1 VREIDGPYQH
11 EREPGAKKE
20 IVVKRASLSV
30 ATAIAAFALA
40 LGAVACGDDD
50 DDGGGGG
57 GGTAQ
62 IDLTIGNLVPLTG
75 DLAPYGAAG
84 QKAGD
89 LAAQEI
95 DAAIQ
100 KAGVDDTVELVT
112 EDGASDDQGGVQ
124 AARKLI
130 ADGATCI
137 SGDYASTATVAVA
150 RSVTIPEGV
159 MLISPASTA
168 DALSDLD
175 DDGLFARTAPPD
187 GLQGKA
193 LADRMDQELGGLKGK
208 TINIG
213 ARNDL
218 YGTGFAD
225 SLETELEER
234 GATVAEK
241 VVYDPEQPSYN
252 SEAQQIVS
260 GNPDN
265 FVIIDFPETFAK
277 LGPALARTGDW
288 EAKKTFITDGLSSTD
303 LTELVGPE
311 ATEGMLGTAP
321 GTFSGNAPGA
331 FDKLYEGAPGP
342 PRNLFDAPVFDDVIL
357 CYLAAVAAGSTEGAE
372 IADAIVEVTGPP
384 GTKYTFEQ
392 LPQAIEALENG
403 DDIDYEGASG
413 PVDWDENGDLSR
425 YIYDISEFK
434 GGKLVKLDTVE
445 VSAD

>member
-1 VREIDGPYQH
+1 MRPKH
-11 EREPGAKKE
+11 
-20 IVVKRASLSV
+20 SL
-30 ATAIAAFALA
+30 AAILTAFVLS
-40 LGAVACGDDD
+40 LGAVACGGGDDD
-50 DDGGGGG
+50 ETTGATGSGGGGE
-57 GGTAQ
+57 Q

-75 DLAPYGAAG
+75 DLAPYGPAG

-89 LAAQEI
+89 LALDQI
-95 DAAIQ
+95 QAAIK
-100 KAGVDDTVELVT
+100 KAGVDHSVELVT
-112 EDGASDDQGGVQ
+112 EDGQSDDQGGVQ

-168 DALSDLD
+168 DALSDLE

-193 LADRMDQELGGLKGK
+193 LADRMEKQLGGLEGK

-225 SLETELEER
+225 SLQLELEQR

-241 VVYDPEQPSYN
+241 VIYDPEQPSYN
-252 SEAQQIVS
+252 SEAAQLTS

-277 LGPALARTGDW
+277 VGPALARTGNW
-288 EAKKTFITDGLSSTD
+288 EPTQTFITDGLSSTD
-303 LTELVGPE
+303 LTEAIGAE
-311 ATEGMLGTAP
+311 QTEGMLGTAP
-321 GTFSGNAPGA
+321 GSFAGDAPDA
-331 FDKLYEGAPGP
+331 FDAAYKAAGGP
-342 PRNLFDAPVFDDVIL
+342 ERNLFDAPVFDNVIL
-357 CYLAAVAAGSTEGAE
+357 CYLGALAAGSSDG
-372 IADAIVEVTGPP
+372 DAIAEAVVDVTAP
-384 GTKYTFEQ
+384 GGAKYTFEQ
-392 LPQAIEALENG
+392 LPQAIEAIEAG
-403 DDIDYEGASG
+403 EDIDYEGASG
-413 PVDWDENGDLSR
+413 PIDWDEAGDLSR
-425 YIYDISEFK
+425 YIYNVSEFK
-434 GGKLVKLDTVE
+434 GGKLVKVDTVE
-445 VSAD
+445 VKAD

>member
-1 VREIDGPYQH
+1 
-11 EREPGAKKE
+11 
-20 IVVKRASLSV
+20 VKRPVLAL
-30 ATAIAAFALA
+30 ATAIAALVLSF
-40 LGAVACGDDD
+40 GIVACGDDD

-57 GGTAQ
+57 EAKL
-62 IDLTIGNLVPLTG
+62 DLVIGNLVPLTG

-84 QKAGD
+84 EKAGN

-100 KAGVDDTVELVT
+100 KSGADDTVELAT

-150 RSVTIPEGV
+150 RSVTVPEGV

-175 DDGLFARTAPPD
+175 DEGLFARTAPPD
-187 GLQGKA
+187 GLQGTA
-193 LADRMDQELGGLKGK
+193 LADRIEKEVGNLQGK

-225 SLETELEER
+225 SLEADLEVR
-234 GATVAEK
+234 GAKVGEK
-241 VVYDPEQPSYN
+241 VIYDPEQPSYN
-252 SEAQQIVS
+252 AEAKQITS

-265 FVIIDFPETFAK
+265 YVIIDFPETFAK
-277 LGPALARTGDW
+277 LGPALVRTGNWSPKD
-288 EAKKTFITDGLSSTD
+288 TFITDGLSSTD

-311 ATEGMLGTAP
+311 ATEGMQGTAP
-321 GTFSGNAPGA
+321 GAFSGDAPDA
-331 FDKLYEGAPGP
+331 FEKLYEGAPGP
-342 PRNLFDAPVFDDVIL
+342 PRNLFDSTVFDDVIL
-357 CYLAAVAAGSTEGAE
+357 CYLGAVAAGATDGKE
-372 IADAIVEVTGPP
+372 ISEAIVDVTGPP
-384 GTKYTFEQ
+384 GTKYTFEE
-392 LPQAIEALENG
+392 LAEATEALENG

-434 GGKLVKLDTVE
+434 GGKLAKLDTVE
-445 VSAD
+445 VEAEE

>member
-1 VREIDGPYQH
+1 
-11 EREPGAKKE
+11 
-20 IVVKRASLSV
+20 VKRSGLAFMATMSALVLALSV
-30 ATAIAAFALA
+30 A
-40 LGAVACGDDD
+40 ACGED

-57 GGTAQ
+57 GGGAAQ
-62 IDLTIGNLVPLTG
+62 LDLVIGNLVPLTG

-84 QKAGD
+84 EKAGN
-89 LAAQEI
+89 LAFEEI
-95 DAAIQ
+95 QAAIK
-100 KAGVDDTVELVT
+100 KAGVDHTVELVT

-150 RSVTIPEGV
+150 RSVTVPEGV

-193 LADRMDQELGGLKGK
+193 LADRMEQELGGLQGK

-225 SLETELEER
+225 SLEAELEER

-241 VVYDPEQPSYN
+241 VIYDPEQPSYN
-252 SEAQQIVS
+252 SEAEQITS
-260 GNPDN
+260 GDPDN

-277 LGPALARTGDW
+277 LGPALVRTGDW
-288 EAKKTFITDGLSSTD
+288 EAERTFITDGLSSTE
-303 LTELVGPE
+303 LTEEVGGE

-321 GTFSGNAPGA
+321 GTFSGGAPEA
-331 FDKLYEGAPGP
+331 FDQLYTKTPGP
-342 PRNLFDAPVFDDVIL
+342 PRNLFDSTTFDDVIL
-357 CYLAAVAAGSTEGAE
+357 CYLAAVAAGSSEGTE
-372 IADAIVEVTGPP
+372 IAEAIVDVTGP
-384 GTKYTFEQ
+384 GGKKVTFEQ
-392 LPQAIEALENG
+392 LPQAIEALQNG
-403 DDIDYEGASG
+403 EDIDYEGASG

-434 GGKLVKLDTVE
+434 GGELVKLDTVE
-445 VSAD
+445 VKAG

>member
-1 VREIDGPYQH
+1 M
-11 EREPGAKKE
+11 
-20 IVVKRASLSV
+20 KRPTL
-30 ATAIAAFALA
+30 ALA
-40 LGAVACGDDD
+40 VGVAALVLSFGLVACGDD

-57 GGTAQ
+57 EAQ
-62 IDLTIGNLVPLTG
+62 LDLTIGNLVPLTG

-84 QKAGD
+84 EKAGE
-89 LAAQEI
+89 LAGKEI
-95 DAAIQ
+95 QNAIKQ
-100 KAGVDDTVELVT
+100 TGREDKVRVVA

-193 LADRMDQELGGLKGK
+193 LADRMEKELGGLEGK

-225 SLETELEER
+225 SLEAELEER
-234 GATVAEK
+234 GANVAQK
-241 VVYDPEQPSYN
+241 VIYDPEQPSYN
-252 SEAQQIVS
+252 SEAQQLTS

-265 FVIIDFPETFAK
+265 WVIIDFPETFAK
-277 LGPALARTGDW
+277 LGPALARTGTW
-288 EAKKTFITDGLSSTD
+288 SPEKTFITDGLSSAE
-303 LTELVGPE
+303 LTEEVGPDV
-311 ATEGMLGTAP
+311 TEGMLGTAP
-321 GTFSGNAPGA
+321 GAFEGGAPDA
-331 FDKLYEGAPGP
+331 FDRLFKAAPGP
-342 PRNLFDAPVFDDVIL
+342 PRNLFDSTTFDNVIL
-357 CYLAAVAAGSTEGAE
+357 CYLAAVAAGSTEGSE
-372 IADAIVEVTGPP
+372 IADAIVDVTAPG

-392 LPQAIEALENG
+392 LPEAVEALENG
-403 DDIDYEGASG
+403 EDIDYDGASG
-413 PVDWDENGDLSR
+413 PVDWDSNGDLSR
-425 YIYDISEFK
+425 YIYNISEFK
-434 GGKLVKLDTVE
+434 NGKLVKLDTVE
-445 VSAD
+445 VKADDGGEEGESEDEEQ

>member
-1 VREIDGPYQH
+1 VNRPSF
-11 EREPGAKKE
+11 AL
-20 IVVKRASLSV
+20 A
-30 ATAIAAFALA
+30 ATMTAFALA
-40 LGAVACGDDD
+40 FAAVACGDGDD
-50 DDGGGGG
+50 EGG
-57 GGTAQ
+57 AEQ
-62 IDLTIGNLVPLTG
+62 LDLTIGNLVPLTG
-75 DLAPYGAAG
+75 DLAPYGPAG
-84 QKAGD
+84 EKAGD
-89 LAAQEI
+89 LAAEEI
-95 DAAIQ
+95 QDAI
-100 KAGVDDTVELVT
+100 KATGATQTVELIT

-150 RSVTIPEGV
+150 RSVTVPGGV

-168 DALSDLD
+168 DALSDLE

-193 LADRMDQELGGLKGK
+193 LADRIDQELGGLQGK

-225 SLETELEER
+225 SLEAELEER

-252 SEAQQIVS
+252 SEAEQITS

-277 LGPALARTGDW
+277 LGPALVRTGNWDS
-288 EAKKTFITDGLSSTD
+288 EKTFITDGLSST
-303 LTELVGPE
+303 ELSEEVGGE

-321 GTFSGNAPGA
+321 GTFSGKAPDA
-331 FDKLYEGAPGP
+331 FDALYTKAPGP
-342 PRNLFDAPVFDDVIL
+342 ARNLFDSTTFDDVIL
-357 CYLAAVAAGSTEGAE
+357 CYLAAVAAGSSDGEE
-372 IADAIVEVTGPP
+372 IAAAIVDVTGPG
-384 GTKYTFEQ
+384 GTRYTFEQ
-392 LPQAIEALENG
+392 LPQAVEALEDG
-403 DDIDYEGASG
+403 EDIDYEGASG
-413 PVDWDENGDLSR
+413 PIDWDDNGDLSR

-434 GGKLVKLDTVE
+434 EGKLTKLDTVE
-445 VSAD
+445 VQAD

>member
-1 VREIDGPYQH
+1 
-11 EREPGAKKE
+11 
-20 IVVKRASLSV
+20 VKRPGLALV
-30 ATAIAAFALA
+30 ATMTALVLAFGL
-40 LGAVACGDDD
+40 VACGDDEEEA
-50 DDGGGGG
+50 GGGGG
-57 GGTAQ
+57 AEQ
-62 IDLTIGNLVPLTG
+62 LNLVVGNLVPLTG
-75 DLAPYGAAG
+75 DLSPYGPAG
-84 QKAGD
+84 QKAGE

-95 DAAIQ
+95 NSAIQ
-100 KAGVDDTVELVT
+100 KSGVDHTVELVT

-130 ADGATCI
+130 ADGASCI

-168 DALSDLD
+168 DALSDLE

-187 GLQGKA
+187 GLQGTA
-193 LADRMDQELGGLKGK
+193 LADRMDQELGGLQGK

-225 SLETELEER
+225 SLEAELEER

-252 SEAQQIVS
+252 SEADQITS

-277 LGPALARTGDW
+277 LGPALARTGNW
-288 EAKKTFITDGLSSTD
+288 EPTKTFITDGLSSTD
-303 LTELVGPE
+303 LTELVGPDS
-311 ATEGMLGTAP
+311 TEGMLGTAP
-321 GTFSGNAPGA
+321 GAFSGEAPDAFDSLYTKAPGVA
-331 FDKLYEGAPGP
+331 
-342 PRNLFDAPVFDDVIL
+342 RNLFDATTFDDVML
-357 CYLAAVAAGSTEGAE
+357 CYLAAVAAGSGNGED
-372 IADAIVEVTGPP
+372 IAKAIVDVTGP
-384 GTKYTFEQ
+384 GGAKYTFEQ
-392 LPQAIEALENG
+392 LPEAIEALENG
-403 DDIDYEGASG
+403 EDIDYEGASG
-413 PVDWDENGDLSR
+413 PIDWDENGDLSR
-425 YIYDISEFK
+425 YIYDVSEFK

-445 VSAD
+445 VEAG

>member
-1 VREIDGPYQH
+1 MNRFGLSMV
-11 EREPGAKKE
+11 AAVTA
-20 IVVKRASLSV
+20 VVLSLGV
-30 ATAIAAFALA
+30 A
-40 LGAVACGDDD
+40 ACGDSDD
-50 DDGGGGG
+50 ETTGGGGG
-57 GGTAQ
+57 GSL
-62 IDLTIGNLVPLTG
+62 DLTIGNLVPLTG

-84 QKAGD
+84 EKAGD
-89 LAAQEI
+89 LAMQEI
-95 DAAIQ
+95 QAAIKQ
-100 KAGVDDTVELVT
+100 TGADQTVELAT

-137 SGDYASTATVAVA
+137 SGDYASTATVSVA

-168 DALSDLD
+168 DALSDLE

-193 LADRMDQELGGLKGK
+193 LADRMEQELGGLQGK

-225 SLETELEER
+225 SLEAELEER

-252 SEAQQIVS
+252 SEAGQLTS
-260 GNPDN
+260 GDPDN

-277 LGPALARTGDW
+277 LGPALARTGNW
-288 EAKKTFITDGLSSTD
+288 TPEQTFITDGLSSTD
-303 LTELVGPE
+303 LAELLGDE
-311 ATEGMLGTAP
+311 ETEGMLGTAP
-321 GTFSGNAPGA
+321 GTFSGDAPAA
-331 FDKLYEGAPGP
+331 FEAAYEKAPGP
-342 PRNLFDAPVFDDVIL
+342 ARNLFDSTTFDNVIL
-357 CYLAAVAAGSTEGAE
+357 CYLAAVAAGSSDGEE
-372 IADAIVEVTGPP
+372 IADSIVDVTSP
-384 GTKYTFEQ
+384 GGARYTFEQ
-392 LPQAIEALENG
+392 LPQAVEALEKG
-403 DDIDYEGASG
+403 EDIDYEGASG

-434 GGKLVKLDTVE
+434 GGELVKVDTVE
-445 VSAD
+445 VKAAE

>member
-1 VREIDGPYQH
+1 MNRPSFGLAAAI
-11 EREPGAKKE
+11 
-20 IVVKRASLSV
+20 
-30 ATAIAAFALA
+30 TALVLAF
-40 LGAVACGDDD
+40 GVTACGDDD
-50 DDGGGGG
+50 EEAGGGGG
-57 GGTAQ
+57 DRL
-62 IDLTIGNLVPLTG
+62 DLVIGNLVPLTG
-75 DLAPYGAAG
+75 DLAPYGPAG
-84 QKAGD
+84 QKAGE
-89 LAAQEI
+89 LAAAEI
-95 DAAIQ
+95 DSAI
-100 KAGVDDTVELVT
+100 KKTGVDQTVELVT

-137 SGDYASTATVAVA
+137 SGDYASTATVAVS
-150 RSVTIPEGV
+150 RSVTVPEGV

-193 LADRMDQELGGLKGK
+193 LADRMDQELGGLQGK

-225 SLETELEER
+225 SLEAELEQR
-234 GATVAEK
+234 GAKVAEK

-252 SEAQQIVS
+252 SEAAQLTS
-260 GNPDN
+260 GDPDD

-277 LGPALARTGDW
+277 LGPALARTGNW
-288 EAKKTFITDGLSSTD
+288 EPSKTFITDGLSSTD
-303 LTELVGPE
+303 LTELLGPE
-311 ATEGMLGTAP
+311 STEGMLGTAP
-321 GTFSGNAPGA
+321 GAFSGDAPNAFDRLYTKAPGA
-331 FDKLYEGAPGP
+331 A
-342 PRNLFDAPVFDDVIL
+342 RNLFDATTFDDVIL
-357 CYLAAVAAGSTEGAE
+357 CYLAAVAAGSSDGEE
-372 IADAIVEVTGPP
+372 IAAAIVDVTGPG

-392 LPQAIEALENG
+392 LPQAIEALQNG
-403 DDIDYEGASG
+403 EDIDYEGASG
-413 PVDWDENGDLSR
+413 PIDWDENGDLSR

-445 VSAD
+445 VEAD

>member
-1 VREIDGPYQH
+1 MNRFGL
-11 EREPGAKKE
+11 AM
-20 IVVKRASLSV
+20 A
-30 ATAIAAFALA
+30 ATVTALA
-40 LGAVACGDDD
+40 LSFGVAACGDDD
-50 DDGGGGG
+50 DEGTAGGGGG
-57 GGTAQ
+57 DGQ
-62 IDLTIGNLVPLTG
+62 LELTIGNLVPLTG
-75 DLAPYGAAG
+75 DLAPYGPAG
-84 QKAGD
+84 EKAGD
-89 LAAQEI
+89 LALQQI
-95 DAAIQ
+95 DAAIEE
-100 KAGVDDTVELVT
+100 AGVDHTVDLVT
-112 EDGASDDQGGVQ
+112 EDGASDDQGGAQ

-137 SGDYASTATVAVA
+137 SGDYASTATVSVA

-175 DDGLFARTAPPD
+175 DEGLFARTAPPD

-193 LADRMDQELGGLKGK
+193 LADRMEKELGGLQGK

-225 SLETELEER
+225 SLEAELEER

-252 SEAQQIVS
+252 SEAGQLTS

-277 LGPALARTGDW
+277 LGPALARTGNW
-288 EAKKTFITDGLSSTD
+288 EPSQTFITDGLSSTD
-303 LTELVGPE
+303 LTELLGPE
-311 ATEGMLGTAP
+311 ETEGMLGTAP
-321 GTFSGNAPGA
+321 GAFSGNAPNA
-331 FDKLYEGAPGP
+331 FDALYTKAPGP
-342 PRNLFDAPVFDDVIL
+342 ERNLFDSTTFDDVIL
-357 CYLAAVAAGSTEGAE
+357 CYLGAVAAGSSDG
-372 IADAIVEVTGPP
+372 DAIAEAIVDVTAP
-384 GTKYTFEQ
+384 GGSKYTFEQ

-403 DDIDYEGASG
+403 EDIDYEGASG

-434 GGKLVKLDTVE
+434 GGKLVKVDTIE
-445 VSAD
+445 VNAE

>member
-1 VREIDGPYQH
+1 MR
-11 EREPGAKKE
+11 RSRLTLAA
-20 IVVKRASLSV
+20 VV
-30 ATAIAAFALA
+30 AAMALA
-40 LGAVACGDDD
+40 LGVAACGDSSDD
-50 DDGGGGG
+50 TTGGDGGGGS
-57 GGTAQ
+57 ASF
-62 IDLTIGNLVPLTG
+62 DLTIGNLVPLTG

-84 QKAGD
+84 EKAGD
-89 LAAQEI
+89 LAGQQI
-95 DAAIQ
+95 DAAIAKTGADQ
-100 KAGVDDTVELVT
+100 TVDVVA

-150 RSVTIPEGV
+150 RSVTVPEGV
-159 MLISPASTA
+159 LLISPASTA

-187 GLQGKA
+187 GLQGTA
-193 LADRMDQELGGLKGK
+193 LADRMEEELGGLKGK

-225 SLETELEER
+225 SLEAELEER

-252 SEAQQIVS
+252 SEAEQITS
-260 GNPDN
+260 GSPDN

-277 LGPALARTGDW
+277 LGPALVRTGNWDS
-288 EAKKTFITDGLSSTD
+288 KKTFITDGLSSTD
-303 LTELVGPE
+303 LVKEVGGE

-321 GTFSGNAPGA
+321 GTFSGDAPKA
-331 FDKLYEGAPGP
+331 FDALYTKAPGP
-342 PRNLFDAPVFDDVIL
+342 ERNLFDSTTFDDVVL
-357 CYLAAVAAGSTEGAE
+357 CYLAAVSAGSTDGAE
-372 IADAIVEVTGPP
+372 MAESIVDVTAPP
-384 GTKYTFEQ
+384 GKKFTFEQ
-392 LPQAIEALENG
+392 LPQAVEALESG
-403 DDIDYEGASG
+403 EDIDYEGASG

-434 GGKLVKLDTVE
+434 GGKLVKVDTVE
-445 VSAD
+445 VKAAE